1 MSRKMTDFVQHSPVA
16 IQRYMQ
22 QVGNLSANE
31 LAKKSGL
38 ATEKVYTLLND
49 ATPILKLSELEQ
61 IAKVLFV
68 PSVYLTNDEL
78 EYTPEIPAIVD
89 HRNMEDVFN
98 SSYAYQ
104 AVLREAIKA
113 RNDYLYVLETM
124 GEEPLDFNLMLS
136 GDDAVEDAK
145 IISDYFD
152 LNHQK
157 RAVKHNDYYSAWRS
171 IFEAKDILVIE
182 KSSKEP
188 FGSDGFCLWFDVVPV
203 IVVLSTGQAAERR
216 LFTIMHELVHLGLRQ
231 SVFDGKINAINTNNQ
246 TERYCDTVAG
256 HVIAPFELLESC
268 YQADMTVDE
277 LVLKVRSKAKAS
289 RPAIAIQL
297 KLAGYISDQQLR
309 DYLKQLEQ
317 IRIAKNQSG
326 EAKIPAS
333 TRIISHFGRYFVQ
346 TVIAAMS
353 HNTIS
358 ASTAK
363 DILGI
368 KPTYKPTT
376 LQDVQR
382 QVYM

>member
-1 MSRKMTDFVQHSPVA
+1 MSTKMTDFVQHSPIA

-22 QVGNLSANE
+22 QIGNLSANE
-31 LAKKSGL
+31 LAKKSGIV
-38 ATEKVYTLLND
+38 AEKIHTLLSD
-49 ATPILKLSELEQ
+49 TTPILKLSELEQ
-61 IAKVLFV
+61 IAKVLYV
-68 PSVYLTNDEL
+68 PSVYLVNSEL
-78 EYTPEIPAIVD
+78 EYKPDIPEIVD

-104 AVLREAIKA
+104 AILREAIKA

-124 GEEPLDFNLMLS
+124 GEEPLAFTLALS
-136 GDDAVEDAK
+136 GEDPIEDSK
-145 IISDYFD
+145 TITEYFD

-157 RAVKHNDYYSAWRS
+157 RIVKHNDYYSSWRS

-231 SVFDGKINAINTNNQ
+231 SVFDGKVNAINTKNQ
-246 TERYCDTVAG
+246 AERYCDTVAG

-268 YQADMTVDE
+268 YKPNMTVEE

-309 DYLKQLEQ
+309 DYLKQLDQ

-333 TRIISHFGRYFVQ
+333 TRIISQYGRYFVQ

-358 ASTAK
+358 VSTAK

-376 LQDVQR
+376 LQDVQK

>member
-1 MSRKMTDFVQHSPVA
+1 MSTKMTDFVQHSPIA

-22 QVGNLSANE
+22 QIGNLSANE
-31 LAKKSGL
+31 LAKKSGIV
-38 ATEKVYTLLND
+38 AEKIHTLLGD
-49 ATPILKLSELEQ
+49 TTPILKLSELEQ
-61 IAKVLFV
+61 IAKVLYV
-68 PSVYLTNDEL
+68 PSVYLANSEL
-78 EYTPEIPAIVD
+78 EYKPDIPEIVD

-104 AVLREAIKA
+104 AILREAIKA

-124 GEEPLDFNLMLS
+124 GEEPLAFTLALS
-136 GDDAVEDAK
+136 GDDPIEDSK
-145 IISDYFD
+145 TITEYFD

-157 RAVKHNDYYSAWRS
+157 RAVKHNDYYSSWRS
-171 IFEAKDILVIE
+171 IFESKDILVIE

-188 FGSDGFCLWFDVVPV
+188 FGSDGFCLWFNVVPV

-231 SVFDGKINAINTNNQ
+231 SVFDGKVNAINAKNQ
-246 TERYCDTVAG
+246 AERYCDTVAG

-268 YQADMTVDE
+268 YQPNMTVEE

-309 DYLKQLEQ
+309 DYLKQLDQ

-333 TRIISHFGRYFVQ
+333 TRIISQYGRYFVQ

-358 ASTAK
+358 VSTAK

-376 LQDVQR
+376 LQDVQK